1 MNEEQE
7 KVFEQLENQVN
18 IINFTPIQALTMVLT
33 IYKGGGYYDHLDESQ
48 FEAVVKAFV
57 EKYM

>member
-1 MNEEQE
+1 MNGEQE

-18 IINFTPIQALTMVLT
+18 IIRFTPIQALTMVLN
-33 IYKGGGYYDHLDESQ
+33 IYKGGGYDHLDEEQ
-48 FEAVVKAFV
+48 FEVVVKAFV